1 MKGPGIAMLA
11 SAVMLYWC
19 GAAQAYRP
27 FDGTDAA
34 VAEPGEIEIELG
46 PAEYLREGSERTLF
60 APSARFNYGV
70 APGWEGV
77 IEGEVAHGLT
87 AGTRG
92 TSLVGN
98 GAFLKGMLREGSLQ
112 EKPGPSIATEF
123 GMLLPGIHDERGTGA
138 SVAGI
143 VSQRWEWVTLHL
155 NGVASVT
162 RQQHADLFL
171 GVIGE
176 GLHDWPVRP
185 VAEVF
190 YERDF
195 GRLETKSG
203 LVGAIWQVHDALAVD
218 VGLRG
223 ALVSAH
229 TSGEIRAGLTV
240 SFTAPG
246 AGNGPLKLR

>member
-1 MKGPGIAMLA
+1 MRMRWGVAVLA
-11 SAVMLYWC
+11 PTAVVCWC
-19 GAAQAYRP
+19 GVAQAYRP
-27 FDGTDAA
+27 FNGTDAA
-34 VAEPGEIEIELG
+34 VTKPGETEIELG

-60 APSARFNYGV
+60 GPSARFNYGI
-70 APGWEGV
+70 APGWEAV
-77 IEGEVAHGLT
+77 IEGDVAHGLS

-92 TSLVGN
+92 ASLVGN
-98 GAFLKGMLREGSLQ
+98 GASLKGVLREGSLQ

-123 GMLLPGIHDERGTGA
+123 GLLLPGIRAEHGTGA

-143 VSQRWEWVTLHL
+143 VSQRWEWVTFHL
-155 NGVASVT
+155 NGAAAVT

-176 GLHDWPVRP
+176 GPHDWPVRP
-185 VAEVF
+185 VAELF

-195 GRLETKSG
+195 GRQETKSG

-223 ALVSAH
+223 ARVNDH
-229 TSGEIRAGLTV
+229 TSGEIRAGLTF
-240 SFTAPG
+240 SFTAP
-246 AGNGPLKLR
+246 